1 MSYPGTQAIHRAVQ
15 LLKLFGVRQE
25 EWSLAE
31 LVKETKLNKTTVFR
45 ILSAL
50 ESEGLLERTERNN
63 YQLGPEMVALGT
75 WAIEQNSL
83 IKVAEPPLKELVSQ
97 VNERVTLEQPVLNV
111 DGSWSMLGLTAIR
124 SNHRITVSQIYGTRL
139 PIHATS
145 TGKAYLAHLP
155 SEMQLAILKA
165 TPLNAF
171 TSTTHTTIEEIFGEL
186 SLIKS
191 QGYAVALGEL
201 EEGLLATGT
210 PLFNH
215 RGEPV
220 AAISM
225 EGPTSR
231 VDEARLHELA
241 RELMKT
247 AAVISAKLGWRASM
261 TETSD

>member
-25 EWSLAE
+25 EWTLAE
-31 LVKETKLNKTTVFR
+31 LVKETELNKTTVFR

-50 ESEGLLERTERNN
+50 ESEGLLERTEQNN

-83 IKVAEPPLKELVSQ
+83 IKVAEPPLKELVGR
-97 VNERVTLEQPVLNV
+97 VNERVTLEQPVVNS
-111 DGSWSMLGLTAIR
+111 DGSWSMLGLLAIR

-155 SEMQLAILKA
+155 NEQQLAILQA
-165 TPLNAF
+165 TPLHGF
-171 TSTTHTTIEEIFGEL
+171 TPTTYTTIDDILEELNQVKE
-186 SLIKS
+186 
-191 QGYAVALGEL
+191 QGYALALGEL

-215 RGEPV
+215 RDEPI
-220 AAISM
+220 ASISM
-225 EGPTSR
+225 EGPISR

-241 RELMKT
+241 RELVKT
-247 AAVISAKLGWRASM
+247 AAVISAKLGWR
-261 TETSD
+261 TPLEG

>member
-1 MSYPGTQAIHRAVQ
+1 MSYPGTQAVHRAVK
-15 LLKLFGVRQE
+15 LLKLFGVRQS

-31 LVKETKLNKTTVFR
+31 LVAETQLNKTTVFR

-63 YQLGPEMVALGT
+63 YQLGPEMVALGG

-83 IKVAEPPLKELVSQ
+83 IKVAEAPLKALVGR
-97 VNERVTLEQPVLNV
+97 VNERVTLEQPIANS
-111 DGSWSMLGLTAIR
+111 DGSYAMLGLRAIR

-155 SEMQLAILKA
+155 REKQLESLEK
-165 TPLNAF
+165 TPLSLF
-171 TSTTHTTIEEIFGEL
+171 TAATHTTIGRFLEELETVL
-186 SLIKS
+186 ER
-191 QGYAVALGEL
+191 GYAFALGEL
-201 EEGLLATGT
+201 EEGLMAVGA

-231 VDEARLHELA
+231 VDEGRLHELA
-241 RELMKT
+241 HELLQT
-247 AAVISAKLGWRASM
+247 AAEISAKLGWRR
-261 TETSD
+261 E